1 MTQQECTLV
10 EPLAPEPAGHFVIA
24 LAGVARTARRRDV
37 VECVSPAPGERLH
50 TVPLQRHV
58 CRPAIS
64 TATPCGLERGPLLD
78 AQVVL
83 DAIHPTLAPTGVLG
97 FPTTCD
103 RHLPRLVGP
112 AGRLRQ
118 RHLGLPDACLAAN
131 RTPKR
136 LASMGFVP
144 ATDLDDAATQFAQA
158 RPLLF
163 GRPALLH
170 GRLLSSMSPGSH
182 RLCDRPA

>member
-10 EPLAPEPAGHFVIA
+10 EPLAPEPAGHFVVA

-58 CRPAIS
+58 CRPAVS

-103 RHLPRLVGP
+103 RHLPRLVGRQVGCGSDISVFRMP
-112 AGRLRQ
+112 AW
-118 RHLGLPDACLAAN
+118 P
-131 RTPKR
+131 RTAPR
-136 LASMGFVP
+136 SDWRAW
-144 ATDLDDAATQFAQA
+144 DLC
-158 RPLLF
+158 RP
-163 GRPALLH
+163 
-170 GRLLSSMSPGSH
+170 
-182 RLCDRPA
+182 